1 MSQANAMHPST
12 LAEPRVAR
20 FTVAQVHTMLDAG
33 ILNGANLEL
42 IDGLLVHKDRAS
54 GGGNPMTIG
63 EKHNLVIKLLARLDP
78 ELSKHGTH
86 MQTQGPVRLSEHD
99 EPEPDGA
106 VLLGEPR
113 DYGERIPT
121 ASDATSL
128 IEVADSSLEY
138 DRTTKAL
145 LYARSGIAQYVI
157 VNLRVPNVEVYEQ
170 PRQGRYEVMRVLSN
184 DETLNIHIGNARVI
198 AVPARELLP

>member
-1 MSQANAMHPST
+1 MSQTA
-12 LAEPRVAR
+12 LAGPRVAR
-20 FTVAQVHTMLDAG
+20 FTVGQVHTMLDAG
-33 ILNGANLEL
+33 ILDGANLEL

-54 GGGNPMTIG
+54 GGQNPMTIG

-78 ELSKHGTH
+78 ELSKYGAH

-121 ASDATSL
+121 AADATCL

-145 LYARSGIAQYVI
+145 LYARSGIAQYLI
-157 VNLRVPNVEVYEQ
+157 VNLRGPNIEVYEH
-170 PRQGRYEVMRVLSN
+170 PRQGRFGPLRVVSH
-184 DETLNIHIGNARVI
+184 DETIDVHVGSSRVI
-198 AVPARELLP
+198 AVPARDLLP